1 MQLSQVTIL
10 NSVKFENGNQFEV
23 GTEYFD
29 YDGMICNSIQEIP
42 EEDRMEDEVISV
54 SFGDQ
59 YDGMTVY
66 FNEKGEEVFI

>member
-1 MQLSQVTIL
+1 MQLSTVTIL
-10 NSVKFENGNQFEV
+10 KSVKFENGTSFEV

-42 EEDRMEDEVISV
+42 EEGREEDEVICV
-54 SFGDQ
+54 SFGSE
-59 YDGMTVY
+59 YDGMSAY